1 MPDSFY
7 GIGASLAIEQGSQTK
22 RHPLSIDTPSTLSPV
37 RLSVQGGQ
45 NQPEPTPALEALY
58 RGFERELMV
67 LLGTEIGDL
76 CRYTRSRR
84 LRRMSGAGSGCWSS
98 PTKPGIS
105 YRWAVAAS
113 AVRSP
118 WPTPRWA
125 RSGDRISSEEKSRP
139 SGLARSGCGDIQA

>member
-1 MPDSFY
+1 M
-7 GIGASLAIEQGSQTK
+7 

-76 CRYTRSRR
+76 CRYIRSRR

-118 WPTPRWA
+118 CQPLAGRQAVRHTDA
-125 RSGDRISSEEKSRP
+125 VGGDPVSDA
-139 SGLARSGCGDIQA
+139 G